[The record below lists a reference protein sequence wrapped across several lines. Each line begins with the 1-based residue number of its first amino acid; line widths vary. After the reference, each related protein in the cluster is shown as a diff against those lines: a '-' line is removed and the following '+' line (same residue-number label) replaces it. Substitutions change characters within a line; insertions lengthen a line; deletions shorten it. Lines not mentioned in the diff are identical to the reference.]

1 MARDFASPRSQFS
14 HFVKNKELK
23 GAVKRGNRNGKLCES
38 RNKLSYKTE
47 YCRLKTIFEFKTEF
61 LQILVLFP

>member
-23 GAVKRGNRNGKLCES
+23 GAVKPGNRNGKLCEL

-47 YCRLKTIFEFKTEF
+47 YCRLKQSLNLK
-61 LQILVLFP
+61 LNSYRS